1 MAFQRVFFAIL
12 FVVTIL
18 GNASAQETPSPPSI
32 GKQPKWCAMEVQ
44 EVIPYRRRSGSRMDC
59 RRRCTWNTFCC
70 EYSVIPVYTTAYREV
85 SHLEYTC
92 CDDSP
97 APCPFETLSVDVPYK
112 GIQLFADEYPVP
124 PLPYE
129 YDALEPYIDE
139 KTARVHHL
147 GHHAGYTRKMNAA
160 LKKWRDEVGPG
171 VGLQSN
177 SILHILENLDQIPD
191 KHRTAIRNNGGGFVN
206 HAIYWATMSPRGESE
221 PPRLPEAT
229 LATEIIA
236 NFHNFSNFQ
245 EQFTNTAKTLF
256 GSGYVWLSRN
266 PREQTLIIHTT
277 ANQDSPISTG
287 LRPIL
292 VIDIWEHAYYLKHQ
306 NKRPDHIQDWWALV
320 DWGQVKALSDWW
332 AAYDAGHDEL

>member
-1 MAFQRVFFAIL
+1 MAVQQVFCTII

-18 GNASAQETPSPPSI
+18 SNASAQDSTPSPRR
-32 GKQPKWCAMEVQ
+32 QPKWCPVEVQ
-44 EVIPYRRRSGSRMDC
+44 EVKPYRVRSGSRTEC
-59 RRRCTWNTFCC
+59 RRACTWNRFCC
-70 EYSVIPVYTTAYREV
+70 EFNIIPVYTTAYRQV
-85 SHLEYTC
+85 SRQEWKC
-92 CDDSP
+92 CDDTV
-97 APCPFETLSVDVPYK
+97 PCPDKTVSVDTPYK

-139 KTARVHHL
+139 RTARVHHL
-147 GHHAGYTRKMNAA
+147 GHHAGYTKKMNAA
-160 LKKWRDEVGPG
+160 LKAWRDEVGPG

-177 SILHILENLDQIPD
+177 SILHILENLNQVPD

-206 HAIYWATMSPRGESE
+206 HAIYWATMSPQREGE

-236 NFHNFSNFQ
+236 NFQNFSNFQ

-277 ANQDSPISTG
+277 ANQDSPISDK